1 MRTKILIVDKVND
14 VLPERLKNAGHEIV
28 LAQSLSKQEVVKI
41 IKDFTG
47 IIIRSR
53 FKITPEII
61 DSGINLTFIARL
73 GSGMESIDVEY
84 CRKKNI
90 ICINSPEGN
99 RDSVGEHCMGML
111 LSLLNNLNKADKEV
125 KNGIW
130 LREENRGIEIIGK
143 TVGIIGYGNTGSRFA
158 RKLSGFECE
167 VIAYDKYKKNYQ
179 DGYTSE
185 VSMTEIFNEAEV
197 LSLHVPLTEETK
209 YMFNK
214 AYINNFK
221 KSFIFINSSRGPVV
235 NTSDL
240 VAAIKEKKI
249 IGAALDVIEYEE
261 TSFEKTKNLK
271 AHSDFCYLAKCDN
284 VILSPH
290 IAGWTHESDY
300 KLASILADKILN
312 LKL

>member
-1 MRTKILIVDKVND
+1 MRTRILIIDKVND
-14 VLPERLKNAGHEIV
+14 ILPQRLKNAGHEIV
-28 LAQSLSKQEVVKI
+28 LAQSLSKQEIIKI
-41 IKDFTG
+41 IKDFSG

-53 FKITPEII
+53 FKITHEII
-61 DSGINLTFIARL
+61 DKGINLKFIARL

-99 RDSVGEHCMGML
+99 RDAVGEHCMGML
-111 LSLLNNLNKADKEV
+111 LSIINNLIKADKEV
-125 KNGIW
+125 KNGVW
-130 LREENRGIEIIGK
+130 LREENRGIEIMGK

-158 RKLSGFECE
+158 RKLSGFECK
-167 VIAYDKYKKNYQ
+167 VISYDKYKKNYE
-179 DGYTSE
+179 DEYTTE
-185 VSMTEIFNEAEV
+185 VSMTEIFNEADV

-214 AYINNFK
+214 GYINNFK
-221 KSFIFINSSRGPVV
+221 KNFILINSSRGPVV
-235 NTSDL
+235 NTGDL
-240 VAAIKEKKI
+240 VAAIKEGKI
-249 IGAALDVIEYEE
+249 TGAGLDVIEYEE

-271 AHSDFCYLAKCDN
+271 SYSDYCYLAECEN
-284 VILSPH
+284 VVMSPH

-300 KLASILADKILN
+300 KLASILAEKILN